1 MRKERAPKPTS
12 KTKKSAPKA
21 AEAAIQED
29 IPSLETEAL
38 FLSFVEAQ
46 GAKHVDPLSNEAL
59 ELQAKYISQVGDHPL
74 DVLKTLARNPFVK
87 PSDRINAAKVLLEYG
102 TRKPGTD
109 INLSA
114 PTATLNVDMTMF
126 SGLSAKDLKAL
137 EELLSKAQGG
147 NDAGTA

>member
-1 MRKERAPKPTS
+1 MRKERAPKPPS
-12 KTKKSAPKA
+12 KTKKSADVVH
-21 AEAAIQED
+21 ED

-102 TRKPGTD
+102 SRKPGTD

-114 PTATLNVDMTMF
+114 PTASLNVDMTMF
-126 SGLSAKDLKAL
+126 SGLSAEDLVKLEAL
-137 EELLSKAQGG
+137 LAKAQGG
-147 NDAGTA
+147 SDAGSA

>member
-1 MRKERAPKPTS
+1 MRKERAPKPPS
-12 KTKKSAPKA
+12 KTKKSADVVH
-21 AEAAIQED
+21 ED

-102 TRKPGTD
+102 SRKPGTD
-109 INLSA
+109 INLTA
-114 PTATLNVDMTMF
+114 PTASLNVDMTMF

-137 EELLSKAQGG
+137 EELLSKAQGSS
-147 NDAGTA
+147 DAGSA

>member
-1 MRKERAPKPTS
+1 MRKERASKTTS
-12 KTKKSAPKA
+12 KTEKSKP
-21 AEAAIQED
+21 QVHED

-114 PTATLNVDMTMF
+114 PTATLSVDMTMF

-147 NDAGTA
+147 SDAGSA